1 MHMNADTIKTF
12 ISHILI
18 IRQFDTTCNNKQGR
32 TQIMA
37 KLTDMKIGK
46 RLGMGFGLL
55 LILLLTLGITGIG
68 GLKIVANITEGMTK
82 HEAKMS
88 EHAARLRANVNILR
102 RYEKDT
108 FLNMGAPEKQ
118 AEYLKKWQEDL
129 KSSRERLADLEKLVE
144 TPSDKQSVA
153 SMKAD
158 LDVYEKG
165 FTKVYGLIVAKKITT
180 PQDGNKA
187 INDVKDEIHRL
198 EGIAK
203 DFSTAK
209 IKDLNVEQLKASQA
223 TRIAMVSMASVVLVA
238 IVLSIVIGILITR
251 SITKPVLKLAE
262 TADRLAV
269 GDVMVTLETDSR
281 DEIGM
286 LSRSFANMVAN
297 IKDASLAAQKVAEG
311 DLSVSLAEKS
321 ENDLLGKNLNAMVAT
336 IKSLLAETDRLARD
350 IHEGKLDTRGNEKA
364 YQGGWQNLVS
374 GTNQLIEAFVRPIR
388 VTGETVDKISRGM
401 IPPPIADE
409 YRGEFNQTKQNLNNL
424 IEATSKITMA
434 AGEVANGN
442 LLVDLRERSPED
454 ELMHALQSM
463 VTKLIEVVS
472 EVKAAANNVAG
483 GSQQLSAGSE
493 QLSQG
498 ANEQAAA
505 AEEASSSME
514 EMASNIKQNAD
525 NAHQTERIAV
535 KSAEDARESGKA
547 VTETV
552 QAMKH
557 ISDKISIIEEIA
569 RQTNLLALN
578 AAIEAARAGEHGK
591 GFAVVAAEVRKLA
604 ERSQKAAAE
613 ISGLSSSSV
622 ETAEKA
628 GDMLSKMVPDIQK
641 TSELVQEI
649 AAACR
654 EQDTGADQ
662 INKAI
667 QQLDQ
672 VIQQNASSS
681 EEMASTSEELAGQ
694 AEQMLNAIAFFSI
707 GNEPGQTLS
716 RQLSQRVTPTRKQIG
731 NRVQAGTR
739 QPVKKGASAAGIAL
753 NLHEGV
759 DQLDDSFEKF

>member
-1 MHMNADTIKTF
+1 
-12 ISHILI
+12 
-18 IRQFDTTCNNKQGR
+18 
-32 TQIMA
+32 MA
-37 KLTDMKIGK
+37 RLSDMKIGK
-46 RLGMGFGLL
+46 RLGIGFGLML
-55 LILLLTLGITGIG
+55 VLLLALGGTGIM
-68 GLKIVANITEGMTK
+68 GLKVVTRITEDMAK
-82 HEAKMS
+82 HEGKMS

-102 RYEKDT
+102 RFEKDT

-118 AEYLKKWQEDL
+118 AEYLNKWQEDL
-129 KSSRERLADLEKLVE
+129 KSSRDRLADLEKLVD
-144 TPSDKQSVA
+144 TPADKQTIA

-158 LDVYEKG
+158 MDVYEKG
-165 FTKVYGLIVAKKITT
+165 FLKAYGLVMAKKITT

-187 INDVKDEIHRL
+187 VMEVKDNIHRL
-198 EGIAK
+198 EANAKDLATDKRKALAVKEQAASRVAGIAI
-203 DFSTAK
+203 SSMVIVA
-209 IKDLNVEQLKASQA
+209 L
-223 TRIAMVSMASVVLVA
+223 IAVA
-238 IVLSIVIGILITR
+238 FCIFISILITK
-251 SITKPVLKLAE
+251 SITKPVLKLTE
-262 TADRLAV
+262 TADRLAI
-269 GDVMVTLETDSR
+269 GDVMVVLETDSK

-286 LSRSFANMVAN
+286 LSRSFANMADN
-297 IKDASLAAQKVAEG
+297 IKEASLAAQKVAEG
-311 DLSVSLAEKS
+311 DLSVSLREKS

-336 IKSLLAETDRLARD
+336 IKSLLDETDRLAKD
-350 IHEGKLDTRGNEKA
+350 IQEGKLDTKGNEEA
-364 YQGGWQNLVS
+364 YRGGWQNLVH
-374 GTNQLIEAFVRPIR
+374 GLNLLIDAFVRPIR
-388 VTGETVDKISRGM
+388 VTADSVNKVAQGIN
-401 IPPPIADE
+401 PPPIPDE
-409 YRGEFNQTKQNLNNL
+409 YRGEFSRIIQNLNGL
-424 IEATSKITMA
+424 IEATGKITKA
-434 AGEVANGN
+434 AGEVADGN
-442 LLVDLRERSPED
+442 LLVDLRERSQED
-454 ELMHALQSM
+454 ELMHALQAM
-463 VTKLIEVVS
+463 VAKLIEVVT
-472 EVKAAANNVAG
+472 EVKLAANNVAG

-514 EMASNIKQNAD
+514 QMAANIKQNAD

-547 VTETV
+547 VSETV

-613 ISGLSSSSV
+613 ISSLSTSSV
-622 ETAEKA
+622 EIAEKA
-628 GDMLSKMVPDIQK
+628 GDMLGKMVPDIQK

-654 EQDTGADQ
+654 EQDAGAGQ

-694 AEQMLNAIAFFSI
+694 AEQMLNSIAFFSV
-707 GNEPGQTLS
+707 GEDTGTSLS
-716 RQLSQRVTPTRKQIG
+716 RQLGVMAAKGTPKQGRKQIG
-731 NRVQAGTR
+731 GRAQAEPR
-739 QPVKKGASAAGIAL
+739 QPAAGARRKTAASGLAL
-753 NLHEGV
+753 NLHEGE
-759 DQLDDSFEKF
+759 DQLDDSFESF

>member
-1 MHMNADTIKTF
+1 
-12 ISHILI
+12 
-18 IRQFDTTCNNKQGR
+18 
-32 TQIMA
+32 MA
-37 KLTDMKIGK
+37 KLADMKIGK

-55 LILLLTLGITGIG
+55 LLLLLTLGITGIA
-68 GLKIVANITEGMTK
+68 GLKIVATLTEEMTQ

-88 EHAARLRANVNILR
+88 EHAARLRANVNVLR

-108 FLNMGAPEKQ
+108 FLNMGAAEKQ
-118 AEYLKKWQEDL
+118 AEYVKKWQDDL
-129 KSSRERLADLEKLVE
+129 KSSRERLADLDKLVD
-144 TPSDKQSVA
+144 TPADKQIVTA
-153 SMKAD
+153 MKAD
-158 LDVYEKG
+158 LDGYEKG
-165 FTKVYGLIVAKKITT
+165 FTKVYGLIMANKITV
-180 PQDGNKA
+180 PQDANKA
-187 INDVKDEIHRL
+187 IGEVKDETHRL
-198 EGIAK
+198 EAAAK
-203 DFSTAK
+203 EMAAAK
-209 IKDLNVEQLKASQA
+209 IKALAVEEQKASRA
-223 TRIAMVSMASVVLVA
+223 TGIAMISMAIVVLVA
-238 IVLSIVIGILITR
+238 IALSIVIGILITR
-251 SITKPVLKLAE
+251 SITKPVLKLTE

-269 GDVMVTLETDSR
+269 GDVMVSLETDSR

-297 IKDASLAAQKVAEG
+297 IKEASLAAQKVAEG
-311 DLSVSLAEKS
+311 DLSVSLKEKS

-350 IHEGKLDTRGNEKA
+350 IQEGKLDTRGNEAA
-364 YQGGWQNLVS
+364 YQGGWQNLVD
-374 GTNQLIEAFVRPIR
+374 GMNLLIEAFVRPIR
-388 VTGETVDKISRGM
+388 LTGESVDKISRGI
-401 IPPPIADE
+401 IPPPITDE
-409 YRGEFNQTKQNLNNL
+409 SRGEFNLIKQNLNNL
-424 IEATSKITMA
+424 IDATAKITKA
-434 AGEVANGN
+434 AGEVARGN
-442 LLVDLRERSPED
+442 LLVDLKERSPED

-514 EMASNIKQNAD
+514 EMASNIRQNAD

-622 ETAEKA
+622 EIAEKA

-707 GNEPGQTLS
+707 GNDPGQALS
-716 RQLSQRVTPTRKQIG
+716 RQLGQYMAPANAKQARKQIG
-731 NRVQAGTR
+731 NQVQAGTR
-739 QPVKKGASAAGIAL
+739 QQTVASRMKASASGVAL

-759 DQLDDSFEKF
+759 DQLDNSFEKF